1 PMSSPWIL
9 KQDRTLANQAQDASP
24 RGMQLSIYDAKF
36 RGIIAQAAVI
46 CAVAAFAY
54 FIVSNTARNLLDRG
68 ISTGFG
74 FVSNPAG
81 YDVSQMLVTFSEPI
95 THGQMFIIGLLNTLL
110 VAGFGIVMATMLGLV
125 MGIMRMSRNWLSAGV
140 AYAYVDSLRNVPVLL
155 QILFWY
161 GVLLALPGVRQ
172 SIDLLGIAQLN
183 NRGLFVPAPVAQQ
196 GFGLV
201 AWAFAAAVAATVV
214 LAVWARKR
222 QHVTGQTFP
231 VLYSGIALIVLLPV
245 GVYFAAGM
253 PLEWDMPVQKGF
265 GFKGG
270 VVISP
275 EFVTLLLAL
284 VLYTGTYIA
293 EIFRSAIQSVSTGQK
308 EAAAA
313 LGLQPGHMMKLVLIP
328 QALRVAVPQLTSQYL
343 NLTKN
348 SSLAVAIGYPDLV
361 ATFGGTTLNQTGQ
374 AVEVIAITMGVYLTI
389 SLLISL
395 FMNWF
400 NARVALKER

>member
-1 PMSSPWIL
+1 MAAI
-9 KQDRTLANQAQDASP
+9 DEASHNKM
-24 RGMQLSIYDAKF
+24 RFSIYDAKF
-36 RGIIAQAAVI
+36 RGIVMQLAAIGGVT
-46 CAVAAFAY
+46 AFAY
-54 FIVSNTARNLLDRG
+54 FIISNTAKNLLDRG

-74 FVSNPAG
+74 FVSTPAG
-81 YDVSQMLVTFSEPI
+81 YDVSQMLVFFPEPV
-95 THGQMFIIGLLNTLL
+95 THGQMFIVGLLNTLV
-110 VAGFGIVMATMLGLV
+110 VAGLGVVLATILGLV
-125 MGIMRMSRNWLSAGV
+125 MGIMRMSLNWLSAGV

-172 SIDLLGIAQLN
+172 SIGLFGIAQLN
-183 NRGLFVPAPVAQQ
+183 NRGLFVPQPIVQD

-201 AWAFAAAVAATVV
+201 LLAFALAIAASVA

-222 QHVTGQTFP
+222 QRETGEAFP
-231 VLYSGIALIVLLPV
+231 VIQSSIALIVVLPV
-245 GVYFAAGM
+245 LTYFLSGR
-253 PLEWDMPVQKGF
+253 PLEWDFPVQKGF
-265 GFKGG
+265 GFNGG
-270 VVISP
+270 MVISP
-275 EFVTLLLAL
+275 EFTALLLAL

-293 EIFRSAIQSVSTGQK
+293 EIFRSAIQSVSTGQR

-313 LGLQPGHMMKLVLIP
+313 LGLQPNQMMKLVLIP
-328 QALRVAVPQLTSQYL
+328 QAMRVAVPQLTSQYL

-389 SLLISL
+389 SLLISV

-400 NARVALKER
+400 NACVALKER